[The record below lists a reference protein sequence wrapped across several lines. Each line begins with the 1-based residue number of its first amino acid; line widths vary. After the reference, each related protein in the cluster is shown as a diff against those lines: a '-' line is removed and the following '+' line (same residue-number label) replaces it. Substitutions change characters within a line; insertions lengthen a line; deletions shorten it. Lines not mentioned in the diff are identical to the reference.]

1 MHFDQ
6 FDSPTFRRP
15 AGRCAVLAAAFAL
28 FALPAA
34 AQAPAAAARDAKDAG
49 TLRAVVVLDSSDLSS
64 DFLTMAVANT
74 GLGRLAG
81 TRAVVLPQRDLTDA
95 MRSTRTGEND
105 IIIAPP
111 HVAASALIHGYELV
125 ASTGTISKYV
135 LVGRGDLKN
144 LADLKGRRAYFP
156 QQDSLRSYV
165 ARGLLAQ
172 EGMTTRA
179 LKQVTY
185 GQTSGAGLLTVA
197 GGGAEATV
205 ALESEWLEWSKS
217 QKTPGQVLAVS
228 QAMPGGL
235 SVVVKKSLPANV
247 KAAVVQWVTSPDF
260 VIPGVAR
267 MRPASDAAPYEY
279 VASLGI
285 FTPAELSGVQRVTA
299 RQAAELA
306 DKGAKLVDVRTEKE
320 YAARHARGALN
331 LPYVEKSLKEIDY
344 DAKKDQ
350 FPGLNSL
357 NKGDALVFFCNGAE
371 CWKSFKASK
380 AARDAGYSRVYWL
393 RGGMPEWIAQGLP
406 TQP

>member
-1 MHFDQ
+1 
-6 FDSPTFRRP
+6 
-15 AGRCAVLAAAFAL
+15 
-28 FALPAA
+28 
-34 AQAPAAAARDAKDAG
+34 
-49 TLRAVVVLDSSDLSS
+49 
-64 DFLTMAVANT
+64 MAVANT
-74 GLGRLAG
+74 GLSKLAG
-81 TRAVVLPQRDLTDA
+81 ARAVILPQRDLTDA
-95 MRSTRTGEND
+95 MRATRTGEND

-125 ASTGTISKYV
+125 ASTGTVSKYV
-135 LVGRGDLKN
+135 LVGRGDMKS

-172 EGMTTRA
+172 EGLTTRS
-179 LKQVTY
+179 LKAVTY

-228 QAMPGGL
+228 QSMPGGL

-247 KAAVVQWVTSPDF
+247 KTAVVQWVTSPDF
-260 VIPGVAR
+260 VIPGVPR
-267 MRPASDAAPYEY
+267 MRPTSDATPYEY

-285 FTPAELSGVQRVTA
+285 FTPAELTGVQRVGA
-299 RQAAELA
+299 REAYELSE
-306 DKGAKLVDVRTEKE
+306 KGAKLIDVRTEKE
-320 YAARHARGALN
+320 YATRHARGAVN

-344 DAKKDQ
+344 DVKKDQ
-350 FPGLNSL
+350 FPGLASL
-357 NKGDALVFFCNGAE
+357 NKSDALVFFCNGAE

-380 AARDAGYSRVYWL
+380 SARDAGYTRVYWL
-393 RGGMPEWIAQGLP
+393 RGGMPEWVAQGLP
-406 TQP
+406 TAP

>member
-1 MHFDQ
+1 MNMNE
-6 FDSPTFRRP
+6 TRIL
-15 AGRCAVLAAAFAL
+15 GWLAAAGLAIGA
-28 FALPAA
+28 ALPAL
-34 AQAPAAAARDAKDAG
+34 AQAPAAAAKEAG

-64 DFLTMAVANT
+64 DFLTLAVANT
-74 GLGRLAG
+74 GLGKLAG

-111 HVAASALIHGYELV
+111 HVTASALIHGYELV
-125 ASTGTISKYV
+125 ASTGLTNKYV
-135 LVGRGDLKN
+135 LVGRSDFKGV
-144 LADLKGRRAYFP
+144 ADLKGRRAYFP

-179 LKQVTY
+179 LKNVTY
-185 GQTSGAGLLTVA
+185 GQTSGAGLLTLA
-197 GGGAEATV
+197 GGGADATV
-205 ALESEWLEWSKS
+205 ALESEWVEWSKS
-217 QKTPGQVLAVS
+217 QKTPGQVLATS
-228 QAMPGGL
+228 QPMPGGL
-235 SVVVKKSLPANV
+235 GVVVKKSLPANV

-267 MRPASDAAPYEY
+267 LRPTSDAAPYEY

-285 FTPAELSGVQRVTA
+285 FTPAELTGVQRVTA
-299 RQAAELA
+299 RAAYELA
-306 DKGAKLVDVRTEKE
+306 EKGAKLVDVRTEKE
-320 YAARHARGALN
+320 YATKHARGAVN

-344 DAKKDQ
+344 DVKKDQ
-350 FPGLNSL
+350 FAGLASL
-357 NKGDALVFFCNGAE
+357 NKADAVVFFCNGAE

-380 AARDAGYSRVYWL
+380 AARDAGYTRVYWL
-393 RGGMPEWIAQGLP
+393 RGGMPEWVAQGLP

>member
-1 MHFDQ
+1 MHARLNRHL
-6 FDSPTFRRP
+6 SGIAL
-15 AGRCAVLAAAFAL
+15 AGAMIVPAFAQ
-28 FALPAA
+28 AP
-34 AQAPAAAARDAKDAG
+34 APAAAAP

-74 GLGRLAG
+74 GLGKLAG
-81 TRAVVLPQRDLTDA
+81 ARAVILPQRDLTDA
-95 MRSTRTGEND
+95 MRATRTGEND

-125 ASTGTISKYV
+125 ASTGTVSKYV
-135 LVGRGDLKN
+135 LIGRGDMKS

-172 EGMTTRA
+172 QGLTPRS
-179 LKQVTY
+179 LQSVTY

-205 ALESEWLEWSKS
+205 ALESEWLEWSKT

-247 KAAVVQWVTSPDF
+247 KTAVVQWVTSPDF

-267 MRPASDAAPYEY
+267 MRPTSDATPYEY

-285 FTPAELSGVQRVTA
+285 FTPAELTGVQRVGA
-299 RQAAELA
+299 REAYELSE
-306 DKGAKLVDVRTEKE
+306 KGAKLIDVRTEKE
-320 YAARHARGALN
+320 YATRHARGAVN

-344 DAKKDQ
+344 DVKKDQ
-350 FPGLNSL
+350 FPGLASL
-357 NKGDALVFFCNGAE
+357 NKSDALVFFCNGAE

-380 AARDAGYSRVYWL
+380 AARDAGYARVYWL
-393 RGGMPEWIAQGLP
+393 RGGMPEWVAQGLP

>member
-1 MHFDQ
+1 MDMNTRLIRHL
-6 FDSPTFRRP
+6 SGVALACAAIVP
-15 AGRCAVLAAAFAL
+15 AF
-28 FALPAA
+28 
-34 AQAPAAAARDAKDAG
+34 AQAPASAAATG

-74 GLGRLAG
+74 GLGKLAG
-81 TRAVVLPQRDLTDA
+81 ARAVILPQRDLTDA
-95 MRSTRTGEND
+95 MRATRTGEND

-125 ASTGTISKYV
+125 ASTGTVSKYV
-135 LVGRGDLKN
+135 LVGRGDMKS

-172 EGMTTRA
+172 EGLTTRS
-179 LKQVTY
+179 LKAVTY

-205 ALESEWLEWSKS
+205 ALESEWLEWSKA
-217 QKTPGQVLAVS
+217 QKSPGQVLAVS

-247 KAAVVQWVTSPDF
+247 KTAVVQWVTSPDF
-260 VIPGVAR
+260 VIPGVPR
-267 MRPASDAAPYEY
+267 MRPTSDATPYEY

-285 FTPAELSGVQRVTA
+285 FTPAELTGVQRVGA
-299 RQAAELA
+299 REAYELSE
-306 DKGAKLVDVRTEKE
+306 KGAKLIDVRTEKE
-320 YAARHARGALN
+320 YATRHARGAVN

-344 DAKKDQ
+344 DVKKDQ
-350 FPGLNSL
+350 FPGLTSL
-357 NKGDALVFFCNGAE
+357 NKSDALVFFCNGAE

-380 AARDAGYSRVYWL
+380 AARDAGYTRVYWL